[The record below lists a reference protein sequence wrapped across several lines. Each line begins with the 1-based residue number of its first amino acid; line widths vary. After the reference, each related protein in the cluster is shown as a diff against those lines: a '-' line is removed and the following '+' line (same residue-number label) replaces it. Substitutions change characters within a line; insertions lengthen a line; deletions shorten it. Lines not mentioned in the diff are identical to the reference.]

1 MEHFTGEFNNHKTD
15 VKLMSEGWRILVDD
29 QLMKNGPFKDAKK
42 AKNFCEERAQ
52 NVIHGLAQQNLQAQQ
67 HTNLLS
73 QAA

>member
-15 VKLMSEGWRILVDD
+15 V
-29 QLMKNGPFKDAKK
+29 MKNGPFKDAKK